1 MEATYRTHSQE
12 QPRRGAVSRLREKF
26 PEMGRWGGEPEDG
39 VVLGAALGVGLPAR
53 PHWDF

>member
-1 MEATYRTHSQE
+1 MEATYRTLTES
-12 QPRRGAVSRLREKF
+12 PNGARYTRLREKF